1 MLSDA
6 GSMVGGHVYTALLLT
21 CMGACGTALGGL
33 VVVAQPDMSF
43 ARLGLLQ
50 VSRCRAGPRAPP
62 GAPTCRLLLLKDL
75 PVN

>member
-1 MLSDA
+1 M
-6 GSMVGGHVYTALLLT
+6 YTALLLT

-50 VSRCRAGPRAPP
+50 VSRRRAGPRAPP
-62 GAPTCRLLLLKDL
+62 GAPAC
-75 PVN
+75 